1 MESGQACC
9 ARSASISQHQT
20 ASSDIITILEL
31 SSAVVSSLR
40 GAVVAP
46 SQYPLLSTT
55 EAAPPIM
62 PASVSSPS
70 PELPAEATPDDR
82 DSHVARDR
90 PFPRRLR
97 TPAKLVRLG
106 VRNRRHEYLVK
117 TPSYFDNLDHE
128 LADPVLY
135 ERLVKRFQTP
145 AEREADGKAKGYGRT
160 LEADLI
166 RGETKLANLHQSA
179 EQPNGPSS
187 SSLDADNS
195 KAVGDGGVGTNAWD
209 AEAEN
214 KEHGMQ
220 LWHAYLEARFVEG
233 MDEDFDYG
241 QVDDNDQ
248 YDTMAIQ
255 DAEDAWFDN
264 EEPSW
269 ADCASQSPVRRGETG
284 IQDF

>member
-1 MESGQACC
+1 
-9 ARSASISQHQT
+9 
-20 ASSDIITILEL
+20 
-31 SSAVVSSLR
+31 
-40 GAVVAP
+40 
-46 SQYPLLSTT
+46 
-55 EAAPPIM
+55 M
-62 PASVSSPS
+62 PASLSSSSPK
-70 PELPAEATPDDR
+70 LPADTTPDDR
-82 DSHVARDR
+82 DTHVAQDR
-90 PFPRRLR
+90 PPPRRLR

-106 VRNRRHEYLVK
+106 VRNRRHGYLVK

-135 ERLVKRFQTP
+135 ERLVKRFQNT
-145 AEREADGKAKGYGRT
+145 AEREADSKAKGYGRI
-160 LEADLI
+160 LEADLV
-166 RGETKLANLHQSA
+166 RGETKLSSVHQAS
-179 EQPNGPSS
+179 EQHGSRSS
-187 SSLDADNS
+187 SPAPVNS
-195 KAVGDGGVGTNAWD
+195 EMLGDGGAGTNAWD

-233 MDEDFDYG
+233 MDEEFDYRL
-241 QVDDNDQ
+241 VDDDYQ

-269 ADCASQSPVRRGETG
+269 AECASQSPAARGETG

>member
-1 MESGQACC
+1 
-9 ARSASISQHQT
+9 
-20 ASSDIITILEL
+20 
-31 SSAVVSSLR
+31 
-40 GAVVAP
+40 
-46 SQYPLLSTT
+46 
-55 EAAPPIM
+55 M

-70 PELPAEATPDDR
+70 PELPAEATPDDK
-82 DSHVARDR
+82 DPQAAWDR

-97 TPAKLVRLG
+97 TPAKLDRLK

-128 LADPVLY
+128 LADPILY
-135 ERLVKRFQTP
+135 ERLVKKFQTP

-160 LEADLI
+160 LEADLV
-166 RGETKLANLHQSA
+166 RGETKLANIHQSS
-179 EQPNGPSS
+179 EQQHDSQGN
-187 SSLDADNS
+187 SLELDNS
-195 KAVGDGGVGTNAWD
+195 RVVGDGGAGTNVWD

-233 MDEDFDYG
+233 MDEEFDYS
-241 QVDDNDQ
+241 QVDDNYQ

-269 ADCASQSPVRRGETG
+269 AECASQSPAGRGETG

>member
-1 MESGQACC
+1 LE
-9 ARSASISQHQT
+9 ISLDHVENSVT
-20 ASSDIITILEL
+20 LTNKR
-31 SSAVVSSLR
+31 VR
-40 GAVVAP
+40 K
-46 SQYPLLSTT
+46 STG
-55 EAAPPIM
+55 
-62 PASVSSPS
+62 
-70 PELPAEATPDDR
+70 
-82 DSHVARDR
+82 
-90 PFPRRLR
+90 R
-97 TPAKLVRLG
+97 TPAP
-106 VRNRRHEYLVK
+106 N
-117 TPSYFDNLDHE
+117 PSLPLQKKKRKNEKIESIRKPTILRCDV
-128 LADPVLY
+128 DPILY

-166 RGETKLANLHQSA
+166 RGETKLANVHQSA
-179 EQPNGPSS
+179 EQPNGHSSS
-187 SSLDADNS
+187 SSLDPDSS
-195 KAVGDGGVGTNAWD
+195 KVVGDGGVGTNAWD

-233 MDEDFDYG
+233 MDEEFDYS

-248 YDTMAIQ
+248 YDTMAIR